1 MKIEGPGKVQNT
13 GKSKKPSKTDAD
25 GLFGQYMESEGAQSS
40 KEADSM
46 AKINQT
52 ESLLSVQAA
61 ENPTEKAS
69 KQRMR
74 QRAEQIL
81 DMLEDMRH
89 NLLTGRLTVGQ
100 LLAIA
105 DVVASYREKI
115 SDPKL
120 TVILDDIDLRAQVE
134 IAKLSMALEKQV
146 K

>member
-1 MKIEGPGKVQNT
+1 MKIEDAGKVQKT
-13 GKSKKPSKTDAD
+13 VKSKRPSKTDAD

-40 KEADSM
+40 KEAGSM

-61 ENPTEKAS
+61 ESPTEQAS
-69 KQRMR
+69 KQRMQR
-74 QRAEQIL
+74 RAEQIL